1 MVALIEGCYY
11 RLELAKWITLLFIV
25 KFTNFRML
33 QDTALPQEG
42 VIAWYFLNVY
52 SMIGE
57 IMQKK

>member
-1 MVALIEGCYY
+1 MFPI
-11 RLELAKWITLLFIV
+11 RLEIAKWITLLFIV

-42 VIAWYFLNVY
+42 VIAWYFLNVS